1 MKNIYAIMVQNEDGI
16 ITLLEFHTYYF
27 WARHRLKTYLN
38 FYKSTDKLFIGQWDM
53 NQMVD
58 DINQNSLGKNKND

>member
-27 WARHRLKTYLN
+27 WAWHKLKTYLN
-38 FYKSTDKLFIGQWDM
+38 FYKLTDRLFVVPWDM
-53 NQMVD
+53 EELGER
-58 DINQNSLGKNKND
+58 INKIIEKW